1 MDPRVLEVKDI
12 TTVIEDKDSGSARN
26 AFQDEAFDCMK
37 KCATSANEK
46 QGITGGDNGDF
57 LNERAKRNAE
67 NPEVQEAYK
76 QMLEATKDLD
86 PKLVEESLQLASD
99 LAESGL
105 AGKLPG
111 LAKAAGEMK
120 PEAEAKAAAEGS
132 EDGLVDPRI
141 SGAWQTILRK
151 FTNPLVIKDVVNIG
165 KDLAQ
170 IAMSPQGRALI
181 ADIRSLV
188 KHFKEA

>member
-12 TTVIEDKDSGSARN
+12 TTVIEDKDSSSARN

-37 KCATSANEK
+37 KGATSSDK
-46 QGITGGDNGDF
+46 QGITGGDNDGDF

-67 NPEVQEAYK
+67 NPEVQDAYK
-76 QMLEATKDLD
+76 QMLEATKGLD
-86 PKLVEESLQLASD
+86 PKLVEDSLNLAAD

-105 AGKLPG
+105 ANKLPG
-111 LAKAAGEMK
+111 IAKAAEEMRK
-120 PEAEAKAAAEGS
+120 EQNTAAEEG
-132 EDGLVDPRI
+132 GLVDPRI
-141 SGAWQTILRK
+141 SSAWQTILRK

-188 KHFKEA
+188 QHFKEA